1 MTMNRSMENTHTRV
15 TTSKDK
21 DSDGTTTVPI
31 QNAYS
36 TRVGTLKGTKAEH
49 IQHLGQGPLE
59 STTTVEQSSNESE

>member
-1 MTMNRSMENTHTRV
+1 MTQNNSTGNSHTTV
-15 TTSKDK
+15 M
-21 DSDGTTTVPI
+21 GTVPI

-59 STTTVEQSSNESE
+59 SVYAVEQSSNESE

>member
-1 MTMNRSMENTHTRV
+1 MTENNSTENSHT
-15 TTSKDK
+15 TAM
-21 DSDGTTTVPI
+21 GTVPI

-59 STTTVEQSSNESE
+59 SVYAVEQSSNESE

>member
-1 MTMNRSMENTHTRV
+1 MMNRSMENTHTTV
-15 TTSKDK
+15 TDK
-21 DSDGTTTVPI
+21 DTGTTAGVPI

-59 STTTVEQSSNESE
+59 LHTTVEQSSNESE

>member
-15 TTSKDK
+15 VTNK
-21 DSDGTTTVPI
+21 DSDGTTGVPI

>member
-1 MTMNRSMENTHTRV
+1 MTENKITGNSHTTV
-15 TTSKDK
+15 T
-21 DSDGTTTVPI
+21 GTVPI

-59 STTTVEQSSNESE
+59 SVHTIEQSSNESE

>member
-1 MTMNRSMENTHTRV
+1 MTQNNRTRNSHTTV
-15 TTSKDK
+15 T
-21 DSDGTTTVPI
+21 GTVPI

-59 STTTVEQSSNESE
+59 SVHTVEQTVEQSSNESE